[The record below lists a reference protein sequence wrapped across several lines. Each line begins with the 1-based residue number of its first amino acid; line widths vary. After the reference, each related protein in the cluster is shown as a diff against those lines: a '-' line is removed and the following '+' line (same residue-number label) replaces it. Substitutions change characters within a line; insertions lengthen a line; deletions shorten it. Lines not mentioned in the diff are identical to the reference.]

1 MEIKILKIMKNSMFS
16 LALLPV
22 LILGFSMN
30 APKTANVNKSEANTL
45 ENRAKSS
52 PKKAP
57 HLAYLSPKINGVMG
71 QGDYV
76 IPYGTPNGQHLEVVT
91 SANGAY
97 KLWIQTDGN
106 LVLRRHSD
114 GKPLWT
120 SNTDGTTAIRT
131 LRVHANGNLY
141 LMNQYQ
147 NDVWWNA
154 QVYVTVGSGFTW
166 ILQDDGNLVR
176 YDTDG
181 HNVDTGTAGGKV
193 SWHNHEIY

>member
-1 MEIKILKIMKNSMFS
+1 MKNSMFS

-22 LILGFSMN
+22 LILGFSFN
-30 APKTANVNKSEANTL
+30 APKTTTVNKSENTAL
-45 ENRAKSS
+45 ENRTKPAL
-52 PKKAP
+52 KKAP
-57 HLAYLSPKINGVMG
+57 HLAYLSPKINGVMAV
-71 QGDYV
+71 GDYFV
-76 IPYGTPNGQHLEVVT
+76 GYAPPAGQHLEVV
-91 SANGAY
+91 SSPNGAY
-97 KLWIQTDGN
+97 KLWMQADGN

-120 SNTDGTTAIRT
+120 SDTDGIPARN

-141 LMNQYQ
+141 LMELPNGYVRW
-147 NDVWWNA
+147 DA